1 MDRGIGLP
9 DWAASNSHQK
19 GLEAVMGQP
28 EYFPP
33 EHTRPPAGPVTVVPS
48 ERSAA
53 LGRATDFTE
62 DISSAAGLIWMDGSP
77 QRLRDTLN
85 RYPNL
90 RWVQLPVAGVDAYH
104 DVLREFGDKEVVFTS
119 AKGSFA
125 QPVAEHA
132 LMLVLALLRYLP
144 ERVRAATWGQPKGRS
159 LYGATVV
166 IVGAGGIA
174 LALTQLLAPFSVRV
188 VSVRRKPVPMKGA
201 VATVTPKDLRDVLPH
216 ADVVVVAAALTEE
229 THHMFAAEEFR
240 AMRDSAIF
248 VNVGRG
254 ALVHTPD
261 LVKALECGEIAA
273 AGLDVVEPEPLPD
286 ESPLWTC
293 DRCIITPHS
302 ADPAE
307 LVAPLLAE
315 RVTHNINA
323 LNKGDQL
330 IGVVDTTAGY

>member
-1 MDRGIGLP
+1 MDRRNDLP
-9 DWAASNSHQK
+9 AWAASGSRTK
-19 GLEAVMGQP
+19 SMEAVMGQP
-28 EYFPP
+28 ECFPP
-33 EHTRPPAGPVTVVPS
+33 EHARPPAGPVIVVPGN
-48 ERSAA
+48 RSPA
-53 LGRATDFTE
+53 LGRPADFTE
-62 DISSAAGLIWMDGSP
+62 DISRATGVIWMEGAP
-77 QRLRDTLN
+77 QHLGETLD

-104 DVLREFGDKEVVFTS
+104 DVLRDFGAKGVLFTS
-119 AKGSFA
+119 AKGCFA

-174 LALTQLLAPFSVRV
+174 LALTELLAPFSVRV
-188 VSVRRKPVPMKGA
+188 VSVRRKSVPMPGA
-201 VATVTPKDLRDVLPH
+201 VATVTPQDLRDVIPH
-216 ADVVVVAAALTEE
+216 ADVVVLAAALTDE
-229 THHMFAAEEFR
+229 THHLFTADEFR
-240 AMRDSAIF
+240 AMRNSAIF

-254 ALVHTPD
+254 ALVNTPD
-261 LVKALECGEIAA
+261 LVEALESGDIAA
-273 AGLDVVEPEPLPD
+273 AGLDVIEPEPFPD

-307 LVAPLLAE
+307 LVAPLLTE
-315 RVTHNINA
+315 RVVHNIKA
-323 LNKGDQL
+323 LNNGGQF